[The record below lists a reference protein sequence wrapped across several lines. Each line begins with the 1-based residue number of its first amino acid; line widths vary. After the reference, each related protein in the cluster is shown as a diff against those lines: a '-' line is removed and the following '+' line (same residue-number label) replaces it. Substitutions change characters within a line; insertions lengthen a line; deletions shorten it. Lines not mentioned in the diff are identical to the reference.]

1 VRLLGRWFGGQ
12 VRIFLLLAVLV
23 FVLQL
28 LLPWPVLLAF
38 GLLLSAAIV
47 LVADPVR
54 VAALS
59 LVCLVLGALVPFVD
73 PTPVAGYWERYPWL
87 VPFAVVAIALARVE
101 RDRVRRI
108 ARSAQLLDE
117 VVDATNQPI
126 FAKRFGRS
134 GGQPATYE
142 LANSAWRT
150 VVGVGD
156 MPVESLRD
164 DEVFGAEALAALR
177 SDEEHV
183 VRSGSPSAF
192 EQRMNIADGDE
203 RTYVTTIF
211 PLRGDDGAVTGVGGI
226 ATDVTERAKAEERLA
241 AVFAHSPVPTL
252 RMITGRLRRTEVVD
266 ANEAVGALLGVDVVG
281 MGSDDLV
288 ALMHPQDRTVMR
300 MLMESVVDEATE
312 HDVPGAEGRILGRE
326 VRLLDAEG
334 RVRWVILSVSPVGR
348 PSADAERELI
358 VQFEDI
364 TTLKNAEAALTER
377 ALTDPVTGLPNRYA
391 LTDRLSMAL
400 ARLARRPGLVCV
412 LFCDLDQFKQVND
425 AFGHEVGDEL
435 LAEVGER
442 LVAAVRPEDSV
453 GRLGGDEFVVVCEGF
468 DDPGEAATLAG
479 RLQEHLRAP
488 WSFAGHQ
495 FAPATSIG
503 IAYTDDPTCPSGDLL
518 RQADVAMY
526 RAKDSGRDRVEVYDR
541 SLDDE
546 LEEALEMQERLRTAL
561 SGDGFV
567 LHYQPVMLLDGL
579 VVVGAE
585 ALVRMRD
592 GDALLPPAA
601 FLGQAESSGLIG
613 DVGAWVLDRA
623 LGDLAAWPGAA
634 TPPSVGINVSPS
646 QLVRP
651 GFADSVLGALERHGV
666 APGRLVVEVTET
678 ALLDRRAGGVD
689 ALHDLHRSGVLI
701 ALDDFGTGYS
711 SLAWLHE
718 LPVDI
723 VKIDRGF
730 VQAMVVD
737 HRRAVVVRSVIEIA
751 EEIGL
756 AVVAE
761 GVETERQL
769 AMLRDFGCESAQGFL
784 LGRPVPADDPAW
796 GPRAQGSLSWD
807 EVRGPHRAHG

>member
-12 VRIFLLLAVLV
+12 ARVFVLLAVAV
-23 FVLQL
+23 FVVQL
-28 LLPWPVLLAF
+28 LLPEPVLLAY

-59 LVCLVLGALVPFVD
+59 GVCLVLGALAPFLD
-73 PTPVAGYWERYPWL
+73 PTPAGGYWERYPWL
-87 VPFAVVAIALARVE
+87 IPFAVLAVALARVE

-117 VVDATNQPI
+117 VVEATSQPV
-126 FAKRFGRS
+126 FAKRFGRTP
-134 GGQPATYE
+134 GAPAGFE
-142 LANSAWRT
+142 LANEAWRR
-150 VVGVGD
+150 VVGAGD
-156 MPVESLRD
+156 APVPGLTD
-164 DEVFGAEALAALR
+164 AEVFSPEALEAMR
-177 SDEEHV
+177 PDEEAV
-183 VRSGSPSAF
+183 ARSRAPATF
-192 EQRMNIADGDE
+192 EQHLTLADGEE
-203 RTYVTTIF
+203 RTYLTTIF
-211 PLRGDDGAVTGVGGI
+211 PLLGDGDEVTGIGGI
-226 ATDVTERAKAEERLA
+226 ATDVTERARAEERLA
-241 AVFAHSPVPTL
+241 AVFAHSPVPSL
-252 RMITGRLRRTEVVD
+252 RMVTGGGRRTRVLD
-266 ANEAVGALLGVDVVG
+266 ANQAVRALVGLDAVGLGT
-281 MGSDDLV
+281 DDLFAV
-288 ALMHPQDRTVMR
+288 VHPQDRALTR
-300 MLMESVVDEATE
+300 TLMDDVVGEAIGSGGSVA
-312 HDVPGAEGRILGRE
+312 GAAVLGRE

-348 PSADAERELI
+348 PSADGEQELI

-400 ARLARRPGLVCV
+400 ARLSRRPGLVCV

-425 AFGHEVGDEL
+425 AFGHEVGDGL

-442 LVAAVRPEDSV
+442 LVSAVRPEDSV

-468 DDPGEAATLAG
+468 GDPSEAAALAG

-488 WSFAGHQ
+488 WSFAGHE
-495 FAPATSIG
+495 FAPAASIG
-503 IAYTDDPTCPSGDLL
+503 IAFTDDPSCPTGDLL

-526 RAKDSGRDRVEVYDR
+526 RAKDSGRDRVEIYDR

-546 LEEALEMQERLRTAL
+546 LEAAMEMQEKLRAAL
-561 SGDGFV
+561 SSDGFV

-592 GDALLPPAA
+592 GAALLPPAA

-613 DVGAWVLDRA
+613 ELGAWVLDRA

-634 TPPSVGINVSPS
+634 PPSSVGINVSPS

-651 GFADSVLGALERHGV
+651 GFADSVLSALERHDV
-666 APGRLVVEVTET
+666 APKRLVVEVTET
-678 ALLDRRAGGVD
+678 ALLDRRGGGVETLQ
-689 ALHDLHRSGVLI
+689 ALHAAGVLI

-756 AVVAE
+756 AVTAE

-784 LGRPVPADDPAW
+784 LGRPAPIDDPAW
-796 GPRAQGSLSWD
+796 GLLTRGTRGWD
-807 EVRGPHRAHG
+807 DVRGPRGARR